1 VDYVRESIKRNKEV
15 EFVLVE
21 RSSFKRTDLQEL
33 VYLEHFQVCARTAI
47 THCRAALFIFYRLT

>member
-1 VDYVRESIKRNKEV
+1 MDYVRESIKRNKEV

-33 VYLEHFQVCARTAI
+33 VYLDHFQVCANS
-47 THCRAALFIFYRLT
+47 HHPLS

>member
-1 VDYVRESIKRNKEV
+1 VDHVRESLKRNKEV

-33 VYLEHFQVCARTAI
+33 VYLENFQVCPSTVLCTRT
-47 THCRAALFIFYRLT
+47 